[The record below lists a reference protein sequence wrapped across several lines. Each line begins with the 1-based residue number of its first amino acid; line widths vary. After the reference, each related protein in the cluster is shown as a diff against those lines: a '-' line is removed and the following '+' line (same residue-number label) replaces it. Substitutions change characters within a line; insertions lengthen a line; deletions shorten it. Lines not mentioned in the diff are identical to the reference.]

1 MSERVNAAVKIK
13 IQLERNAKKYQKKK
27 SELEADLSRLRGGMS
42 FEETSDYSK
51 RIQETH

>member
-13 IQLERNAKKYQKKK
+13 IQLDRNAKKYQKKK
-27 SELEADLSRLRGGMS
+27 SELEGDLSRLRSGMD
-42 FEETSDYSK
+42 FNERNDYNK